1 MVSLKFFSSTL
12 FLQSFSKT
20 KKHNEYSQKRI
31 FEAMHNRNQ
40 NYKKKTIRKNIDNG
54 IFIYLIILLKTT
66 PFLTTPFLEKQ
77 NIF

>member
-40 NYKKKTIRKNIDNG
+40 NFTTIRKNIDNG